1 MRAELELAAG
11 DGQRPNVDLL
21 LDDLRA
27 SFDLLGEVESI
38 SLHVVR
44 VLVIDDD
51 ERLGELTARGLR
63 RRGYDADAS
72 PNMRPLRTHEVVV
85 LDLGVSASL
94 SGPDREAL
102 RAARPI
108 VVTGSADPGSRALA
122 EDLGA
127 TDYLVKP
134 VDMEALIAAIE
145 RRKAGRG

>member
-1 MRAELELAAG
+1 VRAELELAAS
-11 DGQRPNVDLL
+11 DDQRPDVGLL

-27 SFDLLGEVESI
+27 ALDLLGEVESI

-72 PNMRPLRTHEVVV
+72 PSLRPLRTHEVVV

-94 SGPDREAL
+94 SGPERDAV
-102 RAARPI
+102 RAAHPI
-108 VVTGSADPGSRALA
+108 IVTGPADPSSRALA
-122 EDLGA
+122 EDFGA

-134 VDMEALIAAIE
+134 VDIEALVAAIE
-145 RRKAGRG
+145 RRNAQRG

>member
-1 MRAELELAAG
+1 MLISPVPACPPQPVPRGVLFYAGWVGVAA
-11 DGQRPNVDLL
+11 
-21 LDDLRA
+21 
-27 SFDLLGEVESI
+27 
-38 SLHVVR
+38 
-44 VLVIDDD
+44 
-51 ERLGELTARGLR
+51 
-63 RRGYDADAS
+63 AS